1 MSSTPDP
8 VYRELAKTDKS
19 KKGSANLNNAQ
30 AAASGASGASASAP
44 PNASKKSGTVLNAS
58 ASTAQVQQQNVTAPV
73 KVPLKARVK
82 VKAKVPSGAAL
93 PASDGDV
100 PMGESSSSAII
111 DVAGLGPDDD
121 SEEHDGHPDQD
132 DQDMGGEDAI
142 AMEEE
147 YDEQYEG
154 EGVVDTMQVE
164 EEELRKDALGVEER
178 GGGD

>member
-58 ASTAQVQQQNVTAPV
+58 ASTAQVQQNVTAPV

-111 DVAGLGPDDD
+111 DAAGLGPDDD

>member
-1 MSSTPDP
+1 MPSILGP

-30 AAASGASGASASAP
+30 AAASGSSASAP
-44 PNASKKSGTVLNAS
+44 PNASKKPGAAPNAS
-58 ASTAQVQQQNVTAPV
+58 ASTAQLQQQNVTAPV

-93 PASDGDV
+93 PAGDGDV
-100 PMGESSSSAII
+100 PMGESASSAIMGAAT
-111 DVAGLGPDDD
+111 VGPDED

-142 AMEEE
+142 AMEE

-154 EGVVDTMQVE
+154 EEVVDTMQVE

-178 GGGD
+178 GGD